1 MNIKEMIGA
10 AIENPLWFFFKV
22 EGDRQLR
29 WVFAV
34 LMAISVLFIMSS
46 TTVLAYQKYSGDL
59 THYPIT
65 HCVMLLLSWVSCA
78 IISKMDPKVFNRY
91 AIFMCLAGL
100 TLVVL
105 TIFVG
110 VEINGSRR
118 WLSVGFANIQ
128 SSEVAKIGLIF
139 YVAKVLSVHRNDT
152 RKAFVPIMVM
162 TAIVCGPI
170 VTENLSTVLLI
181 VFTVFSMMFIGKV
194 PFKYMLGIIL
204 LGLLIGY
211 IVLYVVPEEYHFGR
225 IPTWKGRIDRF
236 LGLVPDDGGL
246 DFQAEQA
253 RLAVAH
259 TGLIGSGPG
268 RSYVKNFLPMAYSD
282 FVYST
287 ILEEYGVLG
296 GFGAIVLYAMI
307 LIRSI
312 RIVNKCDSAFE
323 IYLVLGL
330 AIVLN
335 LQSIINMA
343 VGVGLIPVTGQTLP
357 MLSMGGT
364 SNVIVASVLGV
375 IFAISAQRQT
385 VSKAPDAT
393 KKPKR
398 IDNTEFVS
406 DDVEDI
412 DNQY

>member
-1 MNIKEMIGA
+1 MSIKEMIGA
-10 AIENPLWFFFKV
+10 AISNPLTFFFRI

-34 LMAISVLFIMSS
+34 LVALSVLFITSS
-46 TTVLAYQKYSGDL
+46 TTVLAYQKHSGDL

-65 HCVMLLLSWVSCA
+65 HCVLLLVSWVSCA
-78 IISKMDPKVFNRY
+78 VISKMDPKVFNRY

-100 TLVVL
+100 ALVVM
-105 TIFVG
+105 TMFIG

-118 WLSVGFANIQ
+118 WLSLGFANLQ

-152 RKAFVPIMVM
+152 KKAFLPIMVM
-162 TAIVCGPI
+162 TAVVCGPI
-170 VTENLSTVLLI
+170 VTENLSTVMLI
-181 VFTVFSMMFIGKV
+181 LFTVFSMMFIGKV
-194 PFKYMLGIIL
+194 PLKYTLGLVL

-287 ILEEYGVLG
+287 ILEEYGLLG
-296 GFGAIVLYAMI
+296 GIGAIVLYAMI

-357 MLSMGGT
+357 LLSMGGT

-375 IFAISAQRQT
+375 MFAISAQHQT
-385 VSKAPDAT
+385 ANKDSVAA
-393 KKPKR
+393 KPKKV
-398 IDNTEFVS
+398 DNTEFVS
-406 DDVEDI
+406 DDIDDI
-412 DNQY
+412 ENQD

>member
-1 MNIKEMIGA
+1 MSIKEMIGA
-10 AIENPLWFFFKV
+10 AISNPLTFFFRI

-34 LMAISVLFIMSS
+34 LVALSVLFITSS
-46 TTVLAYQKYSGDL
+46 TTVLAYQKHSGDL

-65 HCVMLLLSWVSCA
+65 HCVLLLASWVSCA
-78 IISKMDPKVFNRY
+78 VISKMDPKVFNRY

-100 TLVVL
+100 ALVVM
-105 TIFVG
+105 TMFIG

-118 WLSVGFANIQ
+118 WLSLGFANLQ

-152 RKAFVPIMVM
+152 KKAFLPIMVM
-162 TAIVCGPI
+162 TAVVCGPI
-170 VTENLSTVLLI
+170 VTENLSTVMLI
-181 VFTVFSMMFIGKV
+181 LFTVFSMMFIGKV
-194 PFKYMLGIIL
+194 PLKYTLGL
-204 LGLLIGY
+204 VLVGLLIGY

-236 LGLVPDDGGL
+236 FGLVPDDGGL

-287 ILEEYGVLG
+287 ILEEYGLLG
-296 GFGAIVLYAMI
+296 GIGAIVLYAMI

-357 MLSMGGT
+357 LLSMGGT

-375 IFAISAQRQT
+375 MFAISAQHQT
-385 VSKAPDAT
+385 ANKDSVAA
-393 KKPKR
+393 KPKKV
-398 IDNTEFVS
+398 DNTEFVS
-406 DDVEDI
+406 DDIDDI
-412 DNQY
+412 ENQD

>member
-1 MNIKEMIGA
+1 MLGA
-10 AIENPLWFFFKV
+10 AISNPLTFFFKI

-34 LMAISVLFIMSS
+34 LVALSVLFITSS
-46 TTVLAYQKYSGDL
+46 TTVLAYQKHSGDL
-59 THYPIT
+59 THYPFA
-65 HCVMLLLSWVSCA
+65 HCVYLLFSWACCA
-78 IISKMDPKVFNRY
+78 VISKMDPKVFNRY

-100 TLVVL
+100 SLVVM
-105 TIFVG
+105 TMFIG

-118 WLSVGFANIQ
+118 WLSLGFANLQ

-152 RKAFVPIMVM
+152 KKAFVPIMVM

-170 VTENLSTVLLI
+170 VTENLSTVMLI

-194 PFKYMLGIIL
+194 PLKYTLGLVL

-236 LGLVPDDGGL
+236 FGLVPDDGGL

-287 ILEEYGVLG
+287 ILEEYGLLG
-296 GFGAIVLYAMI
+296 GLGAIVLYAMI

-357 MLSMGGT
+357 LLSMGGT
-364 SNVIVASVLGV
+364 SSVIVASVLGV
-375 IFAISAQRQT
+375 MFAVSAQHQT
-385 VSKAPDAT
+385 SNKDSVAT
-393 KKPKR
+393 KQKKV
-398 IDNTEFVS
+398 DNTEFVS
-406 DDVEDI
+406 DDIDDI
-412 DNQY
+412 DDIENQDGQ

>member
-1 MNIKEMIGA
+1 MSIKEMIGA
-10 AIENPLWFFFKV
+10 AISNPLTFFFRI

-34 LMAISVLFIMSS
+34 LVALSVLFITSS
-46 TTVLAYQKYSGDL
+46 TTVLAYQKHSGDL

-65 HCVMLLLSWVSCA
+65 HCVLLLVSWVSCA
-78 IISKMDPKVFNRY
+78 VISKMDPKVFNRY

-100 TLVVL
+100 ALVVM
-105 TIFVG
+105 TMFIG

-118 WLSVGFANIQ
+118 WLSLGFANLQ

-152 RKAFVPIMVM
+152 KKAFLPIMVM
-162 TAIVCGPI
+162 TAVVCGPI
-170 VTENLSTVLLI
+170 VTENLSTVMLI
-181 VFTVFSMMFIGKV
+181 LFTVFSMMFIGKV
-194 PFKYMLGIIL
+194 PLKYTLGLVL

-236 LGLVPDDGGL
+236 FGLVPDDGGL

-287 ILEEYGVLG
+287 ILEEYGLLG
-296 GFGAIVLYAMI
+296 GIGAIVLYAMI

-357 MLSMGGT
+357 LLSMGGT

-375 IFAISAQRQT
+375 MFAISAQHQT
-385 VSKAPDAT
+385 ANKDSVAA
-393 KKPKR
+393 KPKKV
-398 IDNTEFVS
+398 DNTEFVS
-406 DDVEDI
+406 DDIDDI
-412 DNQY
+412 ENQD